1 MASYTIALYM
11 RLSLEDEKY
20 DSLSIPNQR
29 LMLREKAMSLPE
41 WDGAEIL
48 EFVDNGYTG
57 TNFERPAV
65 QQMLSMVNLGRINC
79 IMVKDL
85 SRFGRNSI
93 ETGYFIEKI
102 FPLYH
107 TRFIAVSDNFDTAT
121 LNGATGG
128 IDVAFKYLINE
139 FYSRDMSVK
148 SKTAKYAR
156 MRRGEYQSKICIYG
170 YRKGDEGIMV
180 PDEAVA
186 DNVRMIFQMAADGK
200 PAGDIA
206 RYLTEQKILTPGDY
220 KAKTLNTHYDIS
232 RARGVWQ
239 RSAVLRIIYDE
250 QYTGTYIIGR
260 KENIAVG
267 STKMR
272 RKPESE
278 WVKIP
283 NHHEPIISKE
293 LFDKANGNIK
303 RFTMNKQIR
312 SYPLRGMVYCGC
324 CDHAMNRRN
333 DILYACEFGKSAV
346 DLECSDLKIRIKDLE
361 KVVFDTIKA
370 QAQCFFDTDTDIADN
385 LVKYS
390 AELEEHEK
398 KLKLLQTTKR
408 ELYEQFILGLL
419 DAETYKIKKAE
430 LDAQLTEE
438 KNICAAVAERT
449 KAMQDDYNDSVMSRE
464 IADEINASDALTQA
478 LAERLIRRVYIFP
491 NNRVEIQ
498 YKTRSFFKGG

>member
-1 MASYTIALYM
+1 MSYTIALYM

-20 DSLSIPNQR
+20 DNLSIPNQR
-29 LMLREKAMSLPE
+29 LILREKAMSLPE

-65 QQMLSMVNLGRINC
+65 QQLLNMVNLGRINC

-93 ETGYFIEKI
+93 ETGYFIEKV

-107 TRFIAVSDNFDTAT
+107 TRFISVSDDFDTAR
-121 LNGATGG
+121 LNGDTGG

-170 YRKGDEGIMV
+170 YKKGEDGIIV

-200 PAGDIA
+200 NGGEIA
-206 RYLTEQKILTPGDY
+206 RRMTELKIPTPGEY
-220 KAKTLNTHYDIS
+220 KRKTTNAKYDVS
-232 RARGVWQ
+232 RVNGVWNRGVI
-239 RSAVLRIIYDE
+239 LRIISDE

-267 STKMR
+267 SSKMR

-283 NHHEPIISKE
+283 NHHPPTISKE

-303 RFTMNKQIR
+303 RFSLPNRQEHQ
-312 SYPLRGMVYCGC
+312 YPLKGKVYCGC
-324 CDHAMNRRN
+324 CDHAMNKRN
-333 DILYACEFGKSAV
+333 GTTYACEYSHIAT
-346 DLECSDLKIRIKDLE
+346 DIECKNLKIRETELE
-361 KVVFDTIKA
+361 KVVFDTIRA
-370 QAQCFFDTDTDIADN
+370 QAKCFLNNDVDIADM
-385 LVKYS
+385 VTKQS

-398 KLKLLQTTKR
+398 KLKELQCSKR
-408 ELYEQFILGLL
+408 ELYEQFVLGLL
-419 DAETYKIKKAE
+419 DAEMYKLKKSE
-430 LDAQLTEE
+430 LDVQLAEE
-438 KNICAAVAERT
+438 KNICAVAADKART
-449 KAMQDDYNDSVMSRE
+449 AQDDYADIVMSRE
-464 IADEINASDALTQA
+464 LADEINEADKLTQA
-478 LAERLIRRVYIFP
+478 LAERLIKRVYVFP
-491 NNRVEIQ
+491 NNRVEVEYIP
-498 YKTRSFFKGG
+498 RSFF